1 MQGHRVSFDRP
12 LAGLFDHW
20 ERDFVEWAEAAGYAL
35 DYCANSDLEWHPE
48 LLDNYRLVLSVGHD
62 EYWSAPM
69 RDHLEAYIAAGA
81 TPRFS
86 AATPYAGGYAAR
98 TRAER

>member
-1 MQGHRVSFDRP
+1 M
-12 LAGLFDHW
+12 AGLFDRW

-69 RDHLEAYIAAGA
+69 RDHLEAYIAAGGN
-81 TPRFS
+81 
-86 AATPYAGGYAAR
+86 AAFFQR
-98 TRAER
+98 